1 MIVYKHEKAGKWQ
14 RLLSLPCFC
23 AESGTFGNG
32 GDGERIAGKQRGLD
46 KGGKCLSVVGGGDVA
61 TGVDGDGG
69 CSAVESQLYVGCIL
83 LHFEQVSLPLY
94 FELEE
99 EREEDG
105 HRKEVSACL

>member
-1 MIVYKHEKAGKWQ
+1 M
-14 RLLSLPCFC
+14 LPLPCFLC
-23 AESGTFGNG
+23 RKRNFRGRWREEKDCRETT
-32 GDGERIAGKQRGLD
+32 GLD
-46 KGGKCLSVVGGGDVA
+46 KGGEGLGIVGGGDVA

-69 CSAVESQLYVGCIL
+69 CSVVESQLYVGCVL

-105 HRKEVSACL
+105 QRKEVPALL

>member
-1 MIVYKHEKAGKWQ
+1 MSTECWHFLAFVPKAE
-14 RLLSLPCFC
+14 L
-23 AESGTFGNG
+23 SGTVV
-32 GDGERIAGKQRGLD
+32 RGKNCRETTGLD
-46 KGGKCLSVVGGGDVA
+46 KGGECLSVVGGGDVA

-69 CSAVESQLYVGCIL
+69 CSVVESQLYVGCVL

-105 HRKEVSACL
+105 QRKEVSALL